1 MRIVISEDTN
11 KFYRSEL
18 LSIDPAVEIIS
29 LNPEDSTNPP
39 WERVPESD
47 AFFMSYQFLFAAR
60 DIPEIFDPLLDLSKR
75 MKFIQSGFAG
85 MDAPIL
91 QEVLKEKDILIANA
105 SSIYAIPIAHYVF
118 SQILRWNKRIDQ
130 HIELQQSKSWTPLGG
145 DGELTDKTLVILGYG
160 GIGKEVAK
168 LGKAFGMK
176 VTGIKRNPVDDEYA
190 DEILGLD
197 SFEELL
203 PLTDYLVLA
212 LPDSAQTRDI
222 INQDVLK
229 KLNNSSMLINVG
241 RGTAI
246 NEQDLSDAL
255 NDKEIAAAALDT
267 TKIEPLENSSPLWS
281 TPNCFISA
289 HDSAHSL
296 LSIPRAFSLFA
307 ENIKN
312 IKNGDQIVNLYSEK
326 RE

>member
-130 HIELQQSKSWTPLGG
+130 HLELQQSKSWTPIGG
-145 DGELTDKTLVILGYG
+145 DGELTGKTLVILGYG
-160 GIGKEVAK
+160 GIGNEVAK
-168 LGKAFGMK
+168 LGKAFGMH
-176 VTGIKRNPVDDEYA
+176 VTGIKRNPVNDEYA
-190 DEILGLD
+190 DEVLGLD

-212 LPDSAQTRDI
+212 LPDSAQTRDL
-222 INQDVLK
+222 INQDVFG
-229 KLNNSSMLINVG
+229 KLNNSAMLINVG
-241 RGTAI
+241 RGSAI

-255 NDKEIAAAALDT
+255 NNNEIAAAALDT
-267 TKIEPLENSSPLWS
+267 TKNEPLENSSPLWRAR
-281 TPNCFISA
+281 NCFISA

-296 LSIPRAFSLFA
+296 LSIPRAFNLFL

-312 IKNGDQIVNLYSEK
+312 IKNGNPIKNLYSE
-326 RE
+326 

>member
-1 MRIVISEDTN
+1 MRIVISEDTY

-18 LSIDPAVEIIS
+18 LSIDPSMEIIS
-29 LNPEDSTNPP
+29 LNPEDSTNPS

-60 DIPEIFDPLLDLSKR
+60 DIPEIFDSLLALSKR

-91 QEVLKEKDILIANA
+91 QEILKKKDILIANA

-168 LGKAFGMK
+168 LGKAFGMR
-176 VTGIKRNPVDDEYA
+176 VTGIRRNPVDDEYA
-190 DEILGLD
+190 DEVLGLE
-197 SFEELL
+197 SFEDLL
-203 PLTDYLVLA
+203 PLTDYLILA
-212 LPDSAQTRDI
+212 LPDSLQTKDI

-229 KLNNSSMLINVG
+229 RLNNSAMLINVG

-246 NEQDLSDAL
+246 NEQDLSEAL
-255 NDKEIAAAALDT
+255 NNNEIAAAALDT
-267 TKIEPLENSSPLWS
+267 TKIEPLENSSPLWN

-312 IKNGDQIVNLYSEK
+312 IKNGDQIVNLYSE
-326 RE
+326 

>member
-91 QEVLKEKDILIANA
+91 QEILKEKDILIANA

-145 DGELTDKTLVILGYG
+145 DGELTGKTLVILGYG
-160 GIGKEVAK
+160 GIGNEVAK

-190 DEILGLD
+190 DEVLGLD

-212 LPDSAQTRDI
+212 LPDSAQTRDL
-222 INQDVLK
+222 INQDVFG
-229 KLNNSSMLINVG
+229 KLNNSAMLINVG
-241 RGTAI
+241 RGSAI
-246 NEQDLSDAL
+246 NEQDLSNAL
-255 NDKEIAAAALDT
+255 NNKEIAAAALDT
-267 TKIEPLENSSPLWS
+267 TKNEPLENSSPLWRAR
-281 TPNCFISA
+281 NCFISA

-296 LSIPRAFSLFA
+296 LSIPRAFNLFL

-312 IKNGDQIVNLYSEK
+312 IKNGNPIKNLYSE
-326 RE
+326 

>member
-11 KFYRSEL
+11 KFYRAEL
-18 LSIDPAVEIIS
+18 LSIDPDMEIMP
-29 LNPEDSTNPP
+29 LNPEDSSNPSLDK
-39 WERVPESD
+39 VPESD

-60 DIPEIFDPLLDLSKR
+60 DFPEIFDSLLNLSKR

-91 QEVLKEKDILIANA
+91 QEILKEKDILIANA

-145 DGELTDKTLVILGYG
+145 GGELTDKTLVILGYG

-176 VTGIKRNPVDDEYA
+176 VTGIRRNPIDDKYA
-190 DEILGLD
+190 DEVLGLD

-203 PLTDYLVLA
+203 PLIDYLVLA
-212 LPDSAQTRDI
+212 LPDSSQTRDM

-229 KLNNSSMLINVG
+229 KLNNAAMLVNVG
-241 RGTAI
+241 RGSAI

-255 NDKEIAAAALDT
+255 NNQEIAAAALDT
-267 TKIEPLENSSPLWS
+267 TKIEPLENSSPLWN

-312 IKNGDQIVNLYSEK
+312 IKNGDQIVNLYSE
-326 RE
+326 

>member
-1 MRIVISEDTN
+1 MRIVISEDTY

-18 LSIDPAVEIIS
+18 LSIDPSMEIIS
-29 LNPEDSTNPP
+29 LNPEDSTNPS

-60 DIPEIFDPLLDLSKR
+60 DIPEIFDSLLALSKR

-145 DGELTDKTLVILGYG
+145 GGELTDKTLVILGYG

-168 LGKAFGMK
+168 LGKAFGMR
-176 VTGIKRNPVDDEYA
+176 VTGIRRNPVDDEYA
-190 DEILGLD
+190 DEVLGLE
-197 SFEELL
+197 SFEDLL
-203 PLTDYLVLA
+203 PLTDYLILA
-212 LPDSAQTRDI
+212 LPDSLQTKDI

-229 KLNNSSMLINVG
+229 RLNNSAMLINVG

-246 NEQDLSDAL
+246 NEQDLSEAL
-255 NDKEIAAAALDT
+255 NNNEIAAAALDT
-267 TKIEPLENSSPLWS
+267 TKIEPLENSSPLWN

-312 IKNGDQIVNLYSEK
+312 IKNGDQIVNLYSE
-326 RE
+326 

>member
-91 QEVLKEKDILIANA
+91 QEILKEKDILIANA

-145 DGELTDKTLVILGYG
+145 DGELTGKTLVILGYG
-160 GIGKEVAK
+160 GIGNEVAK

-190 DEILGLD
+190 DEVLGLD

-212 LPDSAQTRDI
+212 LPDSAQTRDL
-222 INQDVLK
+222 INQDVFG
-229 KLNNSSMLINVG
+229 KLNNSAMLINVG
-241 RGTAI
+241 RGSAI

-255 NDKEIAAAALDT
+255 NNKEIAAAALDT
-267 TKIEPLENSSPLWS
+267 TKNEPLEDSSPLWTS
-281 TPNCFISA
+281 RNCFISA

-296 LSIPRAFSLFA
+296 LSIPRAFNLFL

-312 IKNGDQIVNLYSEK
+312 IKNGNPIKNLYSE
-326 RE
+326 

>member
-11 KFYRSEL
+11 KFYRAKL
-18 LSIDPAVEIIS
+18 LSIDSSMEIIS
-29 LNPEDSTNPP
+29 LNPEDSNNPS

-60 DIPEIFDPLLDLSKR
+60 DTPEIFDSLLNLSKR

-130 HIELQQSKSWTPLGG
+130 HIEFQQSKNWTPLGG

-168 LGKAFGMK
+168 LGKAFGMR
-176 VTGIKRNPVDDEYA
+176 VTGIRRNPIDDQYA
-190 DEILGLD
+190 DEVLGLD

-203 PLTDYLVLA
+203 PLIDYLVLA
-212 LPDSAQTRDI
+212 LPDSSQTRDM

-229 KLNNSSMLINVG
+229 KLNNSAMLVNVG

-255 NDKEIAAAALDT
+255 NNKEIAAAALDT
-267 TKIEPLENSSPLWS
+267 TKTEPLESSSLLWNA
-281 TPNCFISA
+281 TNCFISA

-296 LSIPRAFSLFA
+296 LSIPRAFNLFA
-307 ENIKN
+307 ENIQN
-312 IKNGDQIVNLYSEK
+312 IKDGSPIKNLYKE
-326 RE
+326 